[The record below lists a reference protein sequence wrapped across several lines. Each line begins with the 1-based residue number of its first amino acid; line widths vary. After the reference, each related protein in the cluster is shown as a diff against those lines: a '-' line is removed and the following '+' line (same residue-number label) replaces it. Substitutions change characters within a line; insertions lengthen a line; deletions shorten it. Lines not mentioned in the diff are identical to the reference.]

1 MVHSVRYLG
10 STLPMLPSSGKTWTT
25 FMPLFFPETQKIKI
39 EFRGTACIAWAV
51 STRGGGIPLDT
62 IKEKCNRVLNVPA
75 KLSIFYF
82 ASFSCSS
89 IEELTQYLTWVLNF
103 SIGLNNVFNIPKF
116 SFCNNYCIKVM
127 RKTLS
132 NQPISILET
141 ILTLF
146 LLFQSGGMHV
156 HMYM

>member
-1 MVHSVRYLG
+1 MHCL
-10 STLPMLPSSGKTWTT
+10 SSKH
-25 FMPLFFPETQKIKI
+25 
-39 EFRGTACIAWAV
+39 AWWGD
-51 STRGGGIPLDT
+51 SLDT

-75 KLSIFYF
+75 KLSIFDF

-116 SFCNNYCIKVM
+116 SFCNNYCMKGT

-132 NQPISILET
+132 NQPISILGT

-146 LLFQSGGMHV
+146 FIISVWRYARAYVHVIGRYASQSW
-156 HMYM
+156 Y